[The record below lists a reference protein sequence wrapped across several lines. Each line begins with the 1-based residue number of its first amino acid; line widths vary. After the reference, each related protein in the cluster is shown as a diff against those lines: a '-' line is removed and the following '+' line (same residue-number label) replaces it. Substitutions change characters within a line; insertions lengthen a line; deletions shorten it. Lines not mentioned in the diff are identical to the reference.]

1 MSRRALANKRPLLL
15 LSVAA
20 ALAFFYLRF
29 APFPGL
35 FLVLLKGSA
44 VGLLALFA
52 FLRHAGQDAKMLGWA
67 LGAASLGDMAMELDH
82 TAGGLFFLLFHAFA
96 IGLFL
101 RHRRPALAPTQ
112 SWVVGLTLVFTPVV
126 AWLLPADRDA
136 AWQVGL
142 YGAALGGMAAS
153 AWAST
158 FPRYRVGAGAM
169 LFLASDLLIFADMG
183 PLAGHFLP
191 RYMVWPLYYLGVL
204 LITTGVIETL
214 RKKAPELRVVST
226 R

>member
-1 MSRRALANKRPLLL
+1 
-15 LSVAA
+15 VAA

-29 APFPGL
+29 APLPGY
-35 FLVLLKGSA
+35 FLIPLKGSA
-44 VGLLALFA
+44 VALLSAYA
-52 FLRHAGQDAKMLGWA
+52 FLRHSSPDAKMLGWA
-67 LGAASLGDMAMELDH
+67 LAAASLGDMAMELDR
-82 TAGGLFFLLFHAFA
+82 TIGGLFFLLFHAFT

-101 RHRRPALAPTQ
+101 RHRRSQLAPTQ
-112 SWVVGLTLVFTPVV
+112 SWVVGLTLVFTPIV
-126 AWLLPADRDA
+126 AWLLPVDREA

-142 YGAALGGMAAS
+142 YGAALGGMAAA

-169 LFLASDLLIFADMG
+169 LFLVSDLLIFAEMG
-183 PLAGHFLP
+183 PLDEHFLP

-214 RKKAPELRVVST
+214 RKREPDLRLVSN

>member
-1 MSRRALANKRPLLL
+1 
-15 LSVAA
+15 VAA

-29 APFPGL
+29 APLPGY
-35 FLVLLKGSA
+35 FLIPLKGSA
-44 VGLLALFA
+44 VALLSAYA
-52 FLRHAGQDAKMLGWA
+52 FLRHSSPDAKMLGWA
-67 LGAASLGDMAMELDH
+67 LAAASLGDMAMELDR
-82 TAGGLFFLLFHAFA
+82 TIGGLFFLLFHAFT

-101 RHRRPALAPTQ
+101 RHRRSQLAPTQ
-112 SWVVGLTLVFTPVV
+112 SWVVPV
-126 AWLLPADRDA
+126 DREA

-142 YGAALGGMAAS
+142 YGAALGGMAAA

-169 LFLASDLLIFADMG
+169 LFLVSDLLIFAEMG
-183 PLAGHFLP
+183 PLDEHFLP

-214 RKKAPELRVVST
+214 RKREPDLRLVSN